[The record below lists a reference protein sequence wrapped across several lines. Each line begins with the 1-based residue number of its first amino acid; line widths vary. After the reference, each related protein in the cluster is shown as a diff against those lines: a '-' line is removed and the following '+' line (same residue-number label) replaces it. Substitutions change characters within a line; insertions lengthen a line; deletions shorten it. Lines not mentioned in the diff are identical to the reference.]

1 MSDLITASEEV
12 IYEGRDLEAMS
23 FAANYHEWI
32 LQIFA
37 PHLGRY
43 GVEVGAGT
51 GSFSQ
56 LLLRHSWSS
65 LALIEPS
72 NMYRALAE
80 RMKSTNGDAKI
91 TLHNAVFRQVAAQ
104 LKASQPPDSILYVNV
119 LEHVEDDQAE
129 LAAIYE
135 TLAVGG
141 KLFIFVPA
149 LRGLYSHFDER
160 LGHFRRY
167 TKNELEEKCRQAG
180 FTIVQSSYFDLAGI
194 VPWWV
199 KYKLLKSTVMEPQA
213 IALYDKYVVPGVKA
227 LESLVKP
234 PLGKNVILIAEKL
247 TLN

>member
-1 MSDLITASEEV
+1 MSDLTAVREEV

-37 PHLGRY
+37 PYLGRHA
-43 GVEVGAGT
+43 VEVGAGA
-51 GSFSQ
+51 GSFSR
-56 LLLRHSWSS
+56 LLLRHSWLS
-65 LALIEPS
+65 LALVEPS
-72 NMYRALAE
+72 NMYQALTERITPAE
-80 RMKSTNGDAKI
+80 GDTKI
-91 TLHNAVFRQVAAQ
+91 TLHNAVFRQVCAQ
-104 LKASQPPDSILYVNV
+104 IKAVQPPDSIIYVNV
-119 LEHVEDDQAE
+119 LEHIEDDEAE
-129 LAAIYE
+129 LQAIHE
-135 TLAVGG
+135 TLATDG

-149 LRGLYSHFDER
+149 LRGLYSRFDKK

-167 TKNELEEKCRQAG
+167 TKSELEEKCRRAG
-180 FTIVQSSYFDLAGI
+180 FGITRSSYFDLAGI